1 MSKTLIFAKKIWK
14 NRPYRHSHAVTSF
27 LVKCCVVQVGV
38 EQGLFI
44 GNLFYCPLYWTF
56 IITLRY
62 PQLLVFSLALKLNSL
77 IHHMRHSESI
87 CWFGFGR
94 FHFGY
99 GSNLAP
105 FLSLYFPHCTNEF
118 SGYLVVVVLD
128 KDIED
133 GNFEHYSKLFW
144 IWNGNFNWA
153 SHWILFVHIL
163 PVNRC

>member
-94 FHFGY
+94 FFHFGY
-99 GSNLAP
+99 GSNLTS
-105 FLSLYFPHCTNEF
+105 FLLSLFSTLYKWIFRVLGSSGAWQRYWRWEF
-118 SGYLVVVVLD
+118 WVLLQAFLD
-128 KDIED
+128 LEWELQL
-133 GNFEHYSKLFW
+133 G
-144 IWNGNFNWA
+144 
-153 SHWILFVHIL
+153 
-163 PVNRC
+163 